1 MPGRRFEICPRE
13 GVNSDLERDE
23 PATAPETLADAISR
37 LADFLNETE
46 TLAPA
51 PGTLDDATALEELRR
66 SEFNLVFY

>member
-23 PATAPETLADAISR
+23 PAPETLDDAISC
-37 LADFLNETE
+37 LADFSNETE

-51 PGTLDDATALEELRR
+51 PGTLDDATVLEELRR

>member
-46 TLAPA
+46 TLAP
-51 PGTLDDATALEELRR
+51 GTLDDATALEELRR